1 MAVELQPTPNPN
13 TPIVDILT
21 MENVQARADALKERH
36 EYERQ
41 QLIRDPH
48 AFSAD
53 DIPHLTDARLVALI
67 AEGKITEKQYIDEM
81 LARQQILYPYQKGE
95 KIREELENNLPIVKL
110 AYAHDQAIN
119 AALDRRQ
126 KGIPLTAEETKQLS
140 ALDSELKEQETST
153 QRFTS
158 TLSTIIDSAK
168 AGTLDQN
175 ELTTYIQTARS
186 ADLITLLREKAI
198 TQDQYDE
205 EQTRRS
211 ALHQATLSLKP
222 AAPSTGSGSLEAFV
236 DAQTGVQ
243 ILRRNFTP
251 KQARDYVAT
260 LPLEHQRG
268 LNVELDKLEASGLQ
282 YTVSVRRDG
291 RGAYGLEQFIQQPPN
306 PWNNVKK
313 DAAQSVTREVRR
325 ETGKQINRLI
335 NPDYAHNE
343 MIREYRLVREALPQ
357 GTATRRMLEKT
368 DAAVS
373 AVLTASGL
381 TAEAANFLVNAIR
394 GALLE
399 SPELKFKVA
408 ALIPDDLVRQS
419 YVVGAR
425 SMGNTLR
432 EYIHRKYHLPEK
444 PKQTPILV
452 NTLGQLKPE
461 QYRTQDAQKVGVDMR
476 DLPREKARE
485 FILTHVPTEKQA
497 SALET
502 IDRLPGNTFG
512 VQIMDTG
519 WVRISASAR
528 EPRSYD
534 NRPRYGSYD
543 ATPKP
548 AAS

>member
-1 MAVELQPTPNPN
+1 MAIELQSTPNPN
-13 TPIVDILT
+13 TSIVDILT
-21 MENVQARADALKERH
+21 MEDVQAREDALKKRLED
-36 EYERQ
+36 ERQ
-41 QLIRDPH
+41 KLIRDPH
-48 AFSAD
+48 AFSAG
-53 DIPHLTDARLVALI
+53 DIPHLTDARLVALV
-67 AEGKITEKQYIDEM
+67 AEEKITEGQYVGEM
-81 LARQQILYPYQKGE
+81 LARHQIIHPNKNE
-95 KIREELENNLPIVKL
+95 DKIRKELINNLPIAKL
-110 AYAHDQAIN
+110 AYAHDQAVN
-119 AALDRRQ
+119 AALNRRQ
-126 KGIPLTAEETKQLS
+126 MGIRLTDDDQKLLAQENKQLL
-140 ALDSELKEQETST
+140 ALDAEL
-153 QRFTS
+153 
-158 TLSTIIDSAK
+158 D
-168 AGTLDQN
+168 
-175 ELTTYIQTARS
+175 ELGVRAQPFSKTA
-186 ADLITLLREKAI
+186 
-198 TQDQYDE
+198 
-205 EQTRRS
+205 
-211 ALHQATLSLKP
+211 SLP
-222 AAPSTGSGSLEAFV
+222 HVESTGDNVNQSTPINIQSAESDELLELVKNGGITFDIYQAELQRRWKLTQSQTPSPS
-236 DAQTGVQ
+236 DPSQSANYETATGVA
-243 ILRRNFTP
+243 IEHRNLSPSDAEKWITGHVP
-251 KQARDYVAT
+251 KDQ
-260 LPLEHQRG
+260 QRG
-268 LNVELDKLEASGLQ
+268 LLTELINFRQLGNN
-282 YTVSVRRDG
+282 YSVTIGRDG
-291 RGAYGLEQFIQQPPN
+291 RGYRLVRFQTPN
-306 PWNNVKK
+306 PWDYVKK

-343 MIREYRLVREALPQ
+343 MLREYKLVREALPE
-357 GTATRRMLEKT
+357 GTATRQILEKT
-368 DAAVS
+368 DKAVS

-381 TAEAANFLVNAIR
+381 TAEAANLLVNAIR

-425 SMGNTLR
+425 TMGNTLR
-432 EYIHRKYHLPEK
+432 EYIHRKYHLPDR

-476 DLPREKARE
+476 DLSREKARE
-485 FILTHVPTEKQA
+485 FIITNVPTEKQA

-548 AAS
+548 VTS